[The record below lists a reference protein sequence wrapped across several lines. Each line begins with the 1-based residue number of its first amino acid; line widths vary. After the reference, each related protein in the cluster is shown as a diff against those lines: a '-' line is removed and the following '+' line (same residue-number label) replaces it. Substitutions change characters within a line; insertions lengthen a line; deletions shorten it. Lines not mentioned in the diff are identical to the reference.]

1 MLKLFKGKVWTTYG
15 EREALLVDSGKIKWV
30 GMNREI
36 EESICEEIY
45 DYGDSYIFPGFIDS
59 HTHFTATGVD
69 STALDL
75 RSVEDKEELLELVR
89 EEALK
94 RGEGEWIWGIGWD
107 ESKFKDRT
115 IPNRKEL
122 SIVSPNNPVML
133 LRIDHHSC
141 LLNDMAIRLLNLPL
155 NLDGIETGWLRAEAN
170 ELVRAKFWEMIPEEM
185 IEEGIKQATR
195 LALSKGIT
203 LVNALEGGEWFS
215 DRALIKLME
224 MKDSLPIEV
233 VIFPQLIDVDK
244 VLELGFRR
252 IGGCVT
258 IDGSFGSRTA
268 ALFEPYEDDP
278 SNFGRLYFNEETL
291 YEFFSNA
298 HNSGLQIAVHAIGDR
313 AIELALRCY
322 ERILEDFPRENHR
335 HRIEHFELPPQGGIE
350 KALDLGIV
358 VSVQPTFETLWGGP
372 NGMYST
378 RLGKR
383 WRRTNPLKT
392 MVKIGLILAGGSDS
406 DVTPMDPLLGIRSAM
421 NLPNEDERL
430 NLDEAIRL
438 YTCNGAY
445 AVFMEME
452 RGDIKEGFQAD
463 FVVVSPDLSEVK
475 ATYIK
480 GERVFP

>member
-1 MLKLFKGKVWTTYG
+1 MLKLFKGRVWTTCG
-15 EREALLVDSGKIKWV
+15 EREAFVVDSGRIRWV
-30 GMNREI
+30 GVEREI
-36 EESICEEIY
+36 KEGAFDEVY
-45 DYGDSYIFPGFIDS
+45 NYGDNYIFPGFIDS

-69 STALDL
+69 SIALDL
-75 RSVEDKEELLELVR
+75 RDVKSKDELFDLLR
-89 EEALK
+89 EEAK
-94 RGEGEWIWGIGWD
+94 SRSEGEWIWGIGWD
-107 ESKFKDRT
+107 ESKFKYRAIPDRA
-115 IPNRKEL
+115 EL
-122 SIVSPNNPVML
+122 SAVLPNNPVML

-141 LLNDMAIRLLNLPL
+141 LLNDMAIRLLDLPSDL
-155 NLDGIETGWLRAEAN
+155 EGIEKGWLRAEAN

-185 IEEGIKQATR
+185 IEEGIKRATR

-224 MKDSLPIEV
+224 MKGSLPMEV
-233 VIFPQLIDVDK
+233 VIFPQFTDVDK
-244 VLELGFRR
+244 VLELGFKR

-278 SNFGRLYFNEETL
+278 SNFGRLYFDEETL
-291 YEFFSNA
+291 YNFFSNA
-298 HNSGLQIAVHAIGDR
+298 HRSGLQIAVHAIGDR

-322 ERILEDFPRENHR
+322 ERILRDFPGENHR

-350 KALDLGIV
+350 KAVELGLVI
-358 VSVQPTFETLWGGP
+358 SVQPTFETLWGGP
-372 NGMYST
+372 HGMYSL
-378 RLGKR
+378 RLGER

-392 MVKIGLILAGGSDS
+392 MVKRGLILAGGSDS

-430 NLDEAIRL
+430 SFDEAVRL
-438 YTCNGAY
+438 YTYNGAY
-445 AVFMEME
+445 AVFMERE

-475 ATYIK
+475 ATYVK